1 MSILKGRPDAG
12 QGGKRGHSNMDHW
25 EFTEEIKLAARKRRR
40 QEAKRAVKEAL
51 KELADKEASNVG
63 VVGSASI
70 PSCLLTLPSDF

>member
-40 QEAKRAVKEAL
+40 HEAKLEISAALREMAIKEDSHL
-51 KELADKEASNVG
+51 ERWRPNRN
-63 VVGSASI
+63 
-70 PSCLLTLPSDF
+70 